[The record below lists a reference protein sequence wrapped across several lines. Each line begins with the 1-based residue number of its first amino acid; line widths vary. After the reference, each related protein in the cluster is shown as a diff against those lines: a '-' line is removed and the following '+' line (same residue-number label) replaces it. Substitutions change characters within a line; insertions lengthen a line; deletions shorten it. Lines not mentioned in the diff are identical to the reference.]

1 MDQQIV
7 ILLENFAYEVS
18 TAAKLEAHV
27 TNQLSQTT
35 YDFLANK
42 ALLKNYQVNSDLVK
56 VDFVSNILL
65 LSLMRLPNTDF
76 LALSY
81 LIPTKLLT
89 NSNIVLIQKC
99 ADLLERG
106 KFNQFWEEYV
116 SAPQSLFAQAENFVH
131 AIRLFILSNLRDT
144 FKNISK
150 SLFMQQLGLN
160 DTSIIAYCESNK
172 LVEKVND
179 ANFRLLFFF
188 YHIIFLSG

>member
-18 TAAKLEAHV
+18 SVAKLEAHV

-56 VDFVSNILL
+56 VDIVSNILL

-81 LIPTKLLT
+81 LIPTKLLA

-116 SAPQSLFAQAENFVH
+116 SGPQSLFVQAENFVH

-150 SLFMQQLGLN
+150 ALFMQQLGLN
-160 DTSIIAYCESNK
+160 DSSIIAYCESNK
-172 LVEKVND
+172 LVEKVIGFFMSNYFIL
-179 ANFRLLFFF
+179 FRHFHL
-188 YHIIFLSG
+188 G